1 MGCHGG
7 VRPSNRRAIIPIV
20 MDLKRLHELNAAVAA
35 SPYDMT
41 PRYAYAGA
49 IAARDP
55 ARAAFIYQQLG
66 TGKDPRCG
74 GHRGGD
80 SGDARMIERQHGP
93 RWAGE
98 VGRLVDCYG
107 FERGFIEIVT
117 LSGER
122 LVAGAEKL
130 GRLAPVTA
138 LTLTRPLK
146 PHLAEVLAVP
156 WLKNLVTLD
165 LSDTGLTQA
174 DIEAIAATHALH
186 QLRTLV
192 LNGNDLNVAAMCA
205 LGALPGLTR
214 VFTERTDVMLFV
226 QRFYND
232 PRTWDTIGPLPEYT
246 SELLRGQDR
255 SGTNEDIVHVIGD
268 RPWLEPSDG

>member
-1 MGCHGG
+1 
-7 VRPSNRRAIIPIV
+7 

-49 IAARDP
+49 VAARDP

-80 SGDARMIERQHGP
+80 SGDTRMIERQHGR

-98 VGRLVDCYG
+98 VGRLVDSYG

-122 LVAGAEKL
+122 LVAVAEKL

-138 LTLTRPLK
+138 LTLRKPLK
-146 PHLAEVLAVP
+146 PHLADVLAVP

-165 LSDTGLTQA
+165 LSDTGLAQA
-174 DIEAIAATHALH
+174 DIEAIASAKELH
-186 QLRTLV
+186 ELRTLV
-192 LNGNDLNVAAMCA
+192 LDGNDLSFAAMCA

-214 VFTERTDVMLFV
+214 VSTERTNVMLFV

-232 PRTWDTIGPLPEYT
+232 PHMWDTIGPTPEYT
-246 SELLRGQDR
+246 DDLLHGQDR
-255 SGTNEDIVHVIGD
+255 SYENASIARTIGD
-268 RPWLEPSDG
+268 RSWLEPSDG